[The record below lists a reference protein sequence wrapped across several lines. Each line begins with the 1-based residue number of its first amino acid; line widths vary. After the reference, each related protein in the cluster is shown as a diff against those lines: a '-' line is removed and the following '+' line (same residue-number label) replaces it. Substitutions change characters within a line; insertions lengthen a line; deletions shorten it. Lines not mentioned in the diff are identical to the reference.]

1 MSVVSAAH
9 GVLGPLLGKLADLL
23 AGKFGRVRGVRKD
36 ILSLQAE
43 LTSMHAALQE
53 YTMLEDPGVQVKA
66 WISLLR
72 ELAYDTED
80 CIDKF
85 IRHLGKHGRRGG
97 FKEIFRD
104 TTRFLRTLDS
114 RCGIADQIEELK
126 ARIKHV
132 KELKDSY
139 KLSETSCTKTEHA
152 AVDPRLCALFAEEAH
167 LVGVKGPR
175 DDLVKWMLTEET
187 NSSTKDRKVLSIVGF
202 GGLGKTTLANEVYR
216 KIERHFDCQAFV
228 SVSQKPV
235 IKKIIKDLIYKVPCP
250 DEFRK
255 DIEIW
260 DEATSIA
267 KLRELLKDKR
277 YLVIVDDIW
286 STQAWSN
293 IKCAFPD
300 NNCSSR
306 IITTTRIIDVAR
318 SCCPGSD
325 DRVYEMA
332 ALSDLHSKR
341 LFLKRI
347 FGSEDHCP
355 DMLKESSNEILK
367 KCGGLPLAIVSI
379 SSLLANRPAVKEE
392 WEKIRRSIG
401 SALENNQSLEGMS
414 KILLLSYNDLP
425 PNLKTCLLYLSVF
438 PEDYVIDRKRLV
450 RRWIAEGFISEE
462 RGQSRQEVAERYFY
476 ELVNK
481 SMVQLVDVGYDGKA
495 RACRVH
501 DMMLELIISKSN
513 EDNFIVVVGG
523 GQTTLGNRQGFIRR
537 LSIQH
542 IDHEI
547 AHLLAQKDLSHVR
560 SLTVTSSACI
570 KHLPSLGK
578 FEALRVLDFEGCSGL
593 EEYDMKSIG
602 KLLQL
607 KYLNFRDTGIS
618 KLPSGIV
625 MLRDLETL
633 DFGYTGVKELPTGF
647 VQLTKLQHVIA
658 GSRTTIPNRIG
669 NMRNLQEISGFS
681 ITQSPADAVEDLG
694 NLPGLEE
701 IDVDLDGGES
711 DEFRRHEEMLLS
723 SLCKLGSCKL
733 RFLQITRHCGGSLE
747 FLESWTQPP
756 VSLQVLYMYSSNYYF
771 TKLPKWIAPALT
783 SLSFLEINL
792 AELTEEGLVTLGEL
806 PALLRL
812 DLWFK
817 KRPDDR
823 VTVRGFPS
831 LRQFTLYSNYVSPYV
846 TFVKGSM
853 PKLKN
858 LDFLINVSVA
868 KTYGFYLGIEHLTCL
883 QQATARLD
891 NRGVTP
897 SERKA
902 AEAAVRAEA
911 VAHPN
916 HPTITI
922 CCTEK
927 ENEETGGEKK
937 ESREDV
943 DTDEN

>member
-1 MSVVSAAH
+1 MSVVSATH
-9 GVLGPLLGKLADLL
+9 GVLGPLLRKLADLL
-23 AGKFGRVRGVRKD
+23 AGKFGCVRGVRKD

-85 IRHLGKHGRRGG
+85 IRHLGKYGRRGG
-97 FKEIFRD
+97 FKEFFRS
-104 TTRFLRTLDS
+104 TALLLKTLDS

-139 KLSETSCTKTEHA
+139 KLSETACRKTEHA

-167 LVGVKGPR
+167 LVGVEGLR
-175 DDLVKWMLTEET
+175 DDLVKWMLKEEA
-187 NSSTKDRKVLSIVGF
+187 NSSTKDPKVLSIVGF

-216 KIERHFDCQAFV
+216 KIEGHFDCRAFV

-235 IKKIIKDLIYKVPCP
+235 IKNIIKDLIYKVPCP

-277 YLVIVDDIW
+277 YLVVVDDIW

-332 ALSDLHSKR
+332 ALGDLHSER
-341 LFLKRI
+341 LFLRRI
-347 FGSEDHCP
+347 FGSEDNCP
-355 DMLKESSNEILK
+355 NMLKESSNEILK

-401 SALENNQSLEGMS
+401 SALQNNQSLEGMS

-450 RRWIAEGFISEE
+450 RRWIAEGFIPEE

-481 SMVQLVDVGYDGKA
+481 SMVQPEDVGYDGKA

-501 DMMLELIISKSN
+501 DMMLEIIISKSN
-513 EDNFIVVVGG
+513 EDNFIVVLGG
-523 GQTTLGNRQGFIRR
+523 GQTSLENRQGFIRR

-542 IDHEI
+542 IDHEL
-547 AHLLAQKDLSHVR
+547 AHLLAQEDLSHVR

-570 KHLPSLGK
+570 KHLPSLAK
-578 FEALRVLDFEGCSGL
+578 FEALRVVDFEGCEGL

-607 KYLNFRDTGIS
+607 KYLNLRCTSIS
-618 KLPSGIV
+618 KLPSEIM

-633 DFGYTGVKELPTGF
+633 DFGETVVEDLPTGF
-647 VQLTKLQHVIA
+647 AQLTKLQHLIA
-658 GSRTTIPNRIG
+658 GGWTIIPKKIG
-669 NMRNLQEISGFS
+669 NMRNLREISGFS
-681 ITQSPADAVEDLG
+681 ITKSPANAMEDLG
-694 NLPGLEE
+694 NLSALEE
-701 IDVDLDGGES
+701 IAIYLYGGES
-711 DEFRRHEEMLLS
+711 DDFKRHEEMLLS
-723 SLCKLGSCKL
+723 SLCKLGSRKL
-733 RFLQITRHCGGSLE
+733 RSLRIIGDDGSLE
-747 FLESWTQPP
+747 FLGSWSPLP
-756 VSLQVLYMYSSNYYF
+756 ICLIVFYMEISFYF
-771 TKLPKWIAPALT
+771 TKVPEWIAPALS
-783 SLSFLEINL
+783 SLSFLDINL
-792 AELTEEGLVTLGEL
+792 AELTEEGMHTLGEL
-806 PALLRL
+806 PALLCL
-812 DLWFK
+812 KLWFK
-817 KRPDDR
+817 KRSDDR
-823 VTVRGFPS
+823 VIVRGFPI
-831 LRQFTLYSNYVSPYV
+831 LKQFTIDSNYASANV
-846 TFVKGSM
+846 TFVKGAM
-853 PKLKN
+853 PKLKE
-858 LDFLINVSVA
+858 LGLLINVSVG

-883 QQATARLD
+883 KEATARLD
-891 NRGVTP
+891 NRGATP
-897 SERKA
+897 SESKA
-902 AEAAVRAEA
+902 AEAAIRAEA
-911 VAHPN
+911 GAHPN
-916 HPTITI
+916 HPRITFWR
-922 CCTEK
+922 K
-927 ENEETGGEKK
+927 YWRNEDIGG
-937 ESREDV
+937 
-943 DTDEN
+943 TDEN

>member
-53 YTMLEDPGVQVKA
+53 
-66 WISLLR
+66 

-97 FKEIFRD
+97 FKEFFRS
-104 TTRFLRTLDS
+104 TALLLKTLDS

-139 KLSETSCTKTEHA
+139 KLSETACRKTEHA

-167 LVGVKGPR
+167 LVGVEGPR
-175 DDLVKWMLTEET
+175 DDLVKWMLKEEA
-187 NSSTKDRKVLSIVGF
+187 NSSTKDPKVLSIVGF

-216 KIERHFDCQAFV
+216 KIEGHFDCRAFV

-235 IKKIIKDLIYKVPCP
+235 IKNIIKDLIYKVPCP

-277 YLVIVDDIW
+277 YLVVVDDIW
-286 STQAWSN
+286 STQAWSS

-325 DRVYEMA
+325 DHVYEMA

-481 SMVQLVDVGYDGKA
+481 SMVQPEDVGYDGKA

-501 DMMLELIISKSN
+501 DMMLEIIISKSN
-513 EDNFIVVVGG
+513 EDNFIVVIGG
-523 GQTTLGNRQGFIRR
+523 GQTSLANRQGFIRR

-542 IDHEI
+542 IDHEL
-547 AHLLAQKDLSHVR
+547 AHLLAQEDLSHVR

-570 KHLPSLGK
+570 KHLPSLAK
-578 FEALRVLDFEGCSGL
+578 FEALRVMDFEGCEDL
-593 EEYDMKSIG
+593 EEYDMRNIG

-607 KYLNFRDTGIS
+607 KYLNFPATRIS
-618 KLPSGIV
+618 KLPSEIV
-625 MLRDLETL
+625 LLRDLETL
-633 DFGYTGVKELPTGF
+633 HFGATPVEELPTGF
-647 VQLTKLQHVIA
+647 AQLTKLQHLIA
-658 GSRTTIPNRIG
+658 RGWTIIPKNIG
-669 NMRNLQEISGFS
+669 NMRNLRDISGFS
-681 ITQSPADAVEDLG
+681 ITGSPADAVEDLG

-701 IDVDLDGGES
+701 IDIYLDGGES

-733 RFLQITRHCGGSLE
+733 RSLRIRGNDGSLE
-747 FLESWTQPP
+747 FLGSWSPLP
-756 VSLQVLYMYSSNYYF
+756 ISLIVFYMDISNYYF
-771 TKLPKWIAPALT
+771 TKVPEWIAPSLT
-783 SLSFLEINL
+783 NLSYIDINL

-812 DLWFK
+812 ELWFK

-823 VTVRGFPS
+823 VIVRGFPS
-831 LRQFTLYSNYVSPYV
+831 LNGFGIHSAYTSGYV
-846 TFVKGSM
+846 TFVKGAM
-853 PKLKN
+853 PKLKK
-858 LDFLINVSVA
+858 LDLLINVFVA

-891 NRGVTP
+891 NRGVTH
-897 SERKA
+897 SGSKA
-902 AEAAVRAEA
+902 ADAAIRAA
-911 VAHPN
+911 AGAHPN
-916 HPTITI
+916 HPAVTIYEEYE
-922 CCTEK
+922 CSEK
-927 ENEETGGEKK
+927 DSEDTGGEEKK
-937 ESREDV
+937 SNEDG
-943 DTDEN
+943 DADEN

>member
-9 GVLGPLLGKLADLL
+9 GVLGPLLGKLAELL

-85 IRHLGKHGRRGG
+85 IRHLGKRGRRGG

-104 TTRFLRTLDS
+104 TTRFLRTLNS

-139 KLSETSCTKTEHA
+139 KLSETSCSKSKHA
-152 AVDPRLCALFAEEAH
+152 AMDPRLCALFVEEAQ
-167 LVGVKGPR
+167 LVGVEGPR
-175 DDLVKWMLTEET
+175 DDLAKWMLKEE

-202 GGLGKTTLANEVYR
+202 GGLGKTTLANEIYR
-216 KIERHFDCQAFV
+216 KIQGHFDCRAFV

-235 IKKIIKDLIYKVPCP
+235 IKKIIKDVIYKLPCSNG
-250 DEFRK
+250 FIK
-255 DIEIW
+255 DIDIW
-260 DEATSIA
+260 DEMTSIA
-267 KLRELLKDKR
+267 KLRELLQDKR

-286 STQAWSN
+286 STQAWNN

-306 IITTTRIIDVAR
+306 IITTTRIIDVAK
-318 SCCPGSD
+318 SCCPDSD

-332 ALSDLHSKR
+332 ALSDLYSKR

-355 DMLKESSNEILK
+355 DMLEEVSNKILR
-367 KCGGLPLAIVSI
+367 KCGGLPLAIISI
-379 SSLLANRPAVKEE
+379 SSLLANRPADKEE

-401 SALENNQSLEGMS
+401 SALEKDRSLEGMS
-414 KILLLSYNDLP
+414 NILSLSYNDLP
-425 PNLKTCLLYLSVF
+425 SHLKTCLLYLSVF
-438 PEDYVIDRKRLV
+438 PEDYVIDRERLV
-450 RRWIAEGFISEE
+450 RLWIAEGFISDE
-462 RGQSRQEVAERYFY
+462 RGQSQQEVAERYFY
-476 ELVNK
+476 ELINR
-481 SMVQLVDVGYDGKA
+481 SMVQPVYVRYGGKA

-501 DMMLELIISKSN
+501 DMMLEIFISKSN

-523 GQTTLGNRQGFIRR
+523 GQTSLAKRQGFIRR

-542 IDHEI
+542 IDHEL
-547 AHLLAQKDLSHVR
+547 AHLLAQEDLSHVR
-560 SLTVTSSACI
+560 SLIVTSPACI
-570 KHLPSLGK
+570 KHLPSLAK
-578 FEALRVLDFEGCSGL
+578 FEALRVLDFEGCQGL
-593 EEYDMKSIG
+593 EEYDMKSID
-602 KLLQL
+602 KLHQL
-607 KYLNFRDTGIS
+607 KYLNFRGTSIS

-633 DFGYTGVKELPTGF
+633 DFGRTKVEELPTGF
-647 VQLTKLQHVIA
+647 VQLTKLQQVIA
-658 GSRTTIPNRIG
+658 GNRTIIPNKIG
-669 NMRNLQEISGFS
+669 NMRNLREISGFS
-681 ITQSPADAVEDLG
+681 VTQSQADAVEDLG

-701 IDVDLDGGES
+701 ISVHLDDGES
-711 DEFRRHEEMLLS
+711 DEFRRHEKMLLS

-733 RFLQITRHCGGSLE
+733 QFLRISRNYGSLE
-747 FLESWTQPP
+747 FLDSWSP
-756 VSLQVLYMYSSNYYF
+756 VPSSLQIFSMFSDYYF
-771 TKLPKWIAPALT
+771 TNVPKWISP
-783 SLSFLEINL
+783 SLISLAYLDIHF
-792 AELTEEGLVTLGEL
+792 AELTDEILLTLGEV
-806 PALLRL
+806 PALRRL

-817 KRPDDR
+817 TIPDDK
-823 VTVRGFPS
+823 VTVQGFPS
-831 LRQFTLYSNYVSPYV
+831 LKEFLIRSTTASSNV

-853 PKLKN
+853 PKLEK
-858 LDFLINVSVA
+858 LDLLIKVSVA
-868 KTYGFYLGIEHLTCL
+868 KTYGFYLGIEHLRCL
-883 QQATARLD
+883 KQATTGLN
-891 NRGVTP
+891 NRGATP
-897 SERKA
+897 SESKA
-902 AEAAVRAEA
+902 AEAAIRAEA
-911 VAHPN
+911 GAHPN
-916 HPTITI
+916 HPRITI
-922 CCTEK
+922 WWKYRRNE
-927 ENEETGGEKK
+927 EDNEET
-937 ESREDV
+937 DA
-943 DTDEN
+943 DT